1 MKPAIR
7 QMGREQDRVQ
17 NIISCLHIRCN
28 TNETHN
34 LHVYRCTLRINILL
48 IFAFCKLRRRVAAD
62 LVTCRRRCQVAS
74 FCSSLKLVALHPVTF
89 HLLCVNVK
97 NMENK
102 VCPVASSQVIKIT
115 TATNESSTFH

>member
-1 MKPAIR
+1 
-7 QMGREQDRVQ
+7 
-17 NIISCLHIRCN
+17 
-28 TNETHN
+28 
-34 LHVYRCTLRINILL
+34 
-48 IFAFCKLRRRVAAD
+48 
-62 LVTCRRRCQVAS
+62 
-74 FCSSLKLVALHPVTF
+74 VALHPVTF